1 MATQLNIT
9 GLEEA
14 QKEDEFSLG
23 DNKMT
28 NSGTWT
34 KSQGGTERMFERLK
48 KELDPKLLD
57 NFQIICSRVRDL
69 EDNGY
74 IDGFR
79 ANLDPSK
86 LGYDLVAW
94 IFVSLK
100 NQNEESLGSFEK
112 LVWGWEPIRECF
124 MLNGEIDFILKCV
137 VKNMNEFNN
146 FLTTHV
152 TSNENILSVK
162 TAFVIKNTKKL
173 GTVPLD

>member
-1 MATQLNIT
+1 MTKKKLDKTDLKILRILQ
-9 GLEEA
+9 
-14 QKEDEFSLG
+14 DEGRISNL
-23 DNKMT
+23 DL
-28 NSGTWT
+28 S
-34 KSQGGTERMFERLK
+34 K
-48 KELDPKLLD
+48 KIQMSAPPTLR
-57 NFQIICSRVRDL
+57 RVREL
-69 EDNGY
+69 ERNGY
-74 IDGFR
+74 IENIT
-79 ANLDPSK
+79 ANLNTEK
-86 LGYDLVAW
+86 LGFDLIAW
-94 IFVSLK
+94 IFISLK

-173 GTVPLD
+173 GSVPLD

>member
-1 MATQLNIT
+1 M
-9 GLEEA
+9 
-14 QKEDEFSLG
+14 
-23 DNKMT
+23 NKII
-28 NSGTWT
+28 NS
-34 KSQGGTERMFERLK
+34 KFK
-48 KELDPKLLD
+48 KHTRD
-57 NFQIICSRVRDL
+57 QIIKKCENGGIAYGRISNIDLSKKIEMSPPPTLRRVRDL

-146 FLTTHV
+146 FKLY
-152 TSNENILSVK
+152 LSSFSMEYK
-162 TAFVIKNTKKL
+162 I
-173 GTVPLD
+173 